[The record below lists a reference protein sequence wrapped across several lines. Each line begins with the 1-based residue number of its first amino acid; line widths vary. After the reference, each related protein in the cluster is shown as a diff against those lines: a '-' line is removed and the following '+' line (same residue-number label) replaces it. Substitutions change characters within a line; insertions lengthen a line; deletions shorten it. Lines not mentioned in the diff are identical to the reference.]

1 MLAHSL
7 QFSFLLALGSNF
19 VQHLIFGSE
28 FRKGSHANR
37 YGPLY
42 LAIIGMVFLMIQPSL
57 YVFKDVGCPVRCML
71 TKNNDVLRVTF
82 LAGGLLL
89 VASAAWSMNLQRRF
103 TSQ

>member
-19 VQHLIFGSE
+19 LQHLIFGSE
-28 FRKGSHANR
+28 FRKGSHASR

-42 LAIIGMVFLMIQPSL
+42 LALLGLFLLMIQPSL
-57 YVFKDVGCPVRCML
+57 YVFKDVGCPVRCLL
-71 TKNNDVLRVTF
+71 TKNNDVLRATF

-89 VASAAWSMNLQRRF
+89 VVSAVWSMNLLKRF
-103 TSQ
+103 ASH